1 MSKPKLEIAH
11 VIEQFGHEL
20 VAKHKPNTW
29 TLRTLNTLR
38 ICRTAAL
45 GGHKELCDC
54 CGKTRISY
62 NSCRNRHCPKCHASK
77 QAFWIEDVSN
87 RIIDTKYFHLVFT
100 VPQELNTICLLDSR
114 SFYNALFSSVWQTLR
129 SFGYTHHGAE
139 TGALAMLH
147 TWGQNLSLHPHI
159 HCLVPAA
166 GITLDGNV
174 KRISKKGKYLY
185 AVKKL
190 SVDFRSIMMKT
201 LKKQLI
207 TNGLLTEHQSII
219 NRAWSKKWVVFSE
232 PSFGDAQHV
241 IKYLGQYTHRIAITN
256 QRIQKIDNNRVSF
269 YYKDY
274 KDLSKRKLVSLTGI
288 EFLRR
293 FCMHILPKGFV
304 KIRYYGILSNRYSKQ
319 TAMYRKPQIQI
330 PKETPQQR
338 LLRLTDMDIYQC
350 PFCKNGK
357 MHQVEIIPR
366 VRSPD
371 IFLKPWPNNS
381 KQQ

>member
-11 VIEQFGHEL
+11 IIEQFGGEF
-20 VAKHKPNTW
+20 VDKHKPNTW
-29 TLRTLNTLR
+29 TLRTLNALR

-45 GGHKELCDC
+45 GGHKEQCDR

-62 NSCRNRHCPKCHASK
+62 NSCRNRHCPKCDASK
-77 QAFWIEDVSN
+77 QAFWIDDVSN

-100 VPQELNTICLLDSR
+100 VPQELNTICLLDSK

-129 SFGYTHHGAE
+129 SFGYTHYGAE
-139 TGALAMLH
+139 TGALAVLH

-166 GITLDGNV
+166 GISLNGNI
-174 KRISKKGKYLY
+174 KKISKKGKYLY
-185 AVKKL
+185 SVKKL
-190 SVDFRSIMMKT
+190 SVDFRGIMLKT
-201 LKKQLI
+201 LKKQLKSK
-207 TNGLLTEHQSII
+207 GLLNQYQSII
-219 NRAWSKKWVVFSE
+219 NQAWSKNWVVFSE

-241 IKYLGQYTHRIAITN
+241 IKYLGQYTHRIAISN

-274 KDLSKRKLVSLTGI
+274 KDQSKRKIVSLTGV

-330 PKETPQQR
+330 LNETPMQR
-338 LLRLTDMDIYQC
+338 MLRLTGMDIYQC

-371 IFLKPWPNNS
+371 IFLRPRS
-381 KQQ
+381 KNIKC

>member
-11 VIEQFGHEL
+11 IIEQFGDEF
-20 VAKHKPNTW
+20 VDKHKPNTW
-29 TLRTLNTLR
+29 TLRTLNALR

-45 GGHKELCDC
+45 GGHKEQCDR

-62 NSCRNRHCPKCHASK
+62 NSCRNRHCPKCDASK
-77 QAFWIEDVSN
+77 QAFWIDDVAN

-100 VPQELNTICLLDSR
+100 VPQELNAICLLDSKG
-114 SFYNALFSSVWQTLR
+114 FYNALFSSVWQSLR
-129 SFGYTHHGAE
+129 SFGYTHYGAE
-139 TGALAMLH
+139 TGALAVLH

-166 GITLDGNV
+166 GISLDGNIN
-174 KRISKKGKYLY
+174 KISKKGKYLY
-185 AVKKL
+185 SVKKL
-190 SVDFRSIMMKT
+190 SVDFRSIMLKT
-201 LKKQLI
+201 IKKQLKAS
-207 TNGLLTEHQSII
+207 GLLNQYQSVI
-219 NRAWSKKWVVFSE
+219 NQAWGKNWVVFSE

-241 IKYLGQYTHRIAITN
+241 IKYLGQYTHRVAISN

-274 KDLSKRKLVSLTGI
+274 KDQSKRKLSSLTGV

-319 TAMYRKPQIQI
+319 TAMYRKPQTQI
-330 PKETPQQR
+330 ANETPEQR
-338 LLRLTDMDIYQC
+338 MLRLTGMDIYQC
-350 PFCKNGK
+350 PFCKKGK
-357 MHQVEIIPR
+357 MQIVEIVPR
-366 VRSPD
+366 IRSPVV
-371 IFLKPWPNNS
+371 FLRPRPKS
-381 KQQ
+381 IKY